1 MGSQIE
7 LGDIMLT
14 FVEPHRDGLLEYNR
28 WYEHDHAY
36 AAVSNAPGCFAYRRF
51 VATKPLKALRYP
63 ADSPVVQPTEKGSF
77 ISLFWFEKDRVAD
90 VFEYSFGITPGL
102 IEDGRMNGDRDHV
115 STAIYR
121 YLGGTGRG
129 ADPVPAEIALDHPYA
144 GLAVLWIRPAEGVSI
159 EDLGEW
165 CRKNLDGEIAAG
177 KGSIGQVIDFEQ
189 RDFPNG
195 MAPLTGRIPELV
207 RCYFLDVDPREVWSD
222 ELDGIGKAV
231 EAGGKGRVDLAVPF
245 IPTVPGT
252 KRYLDELW

>member
-51 VATKPLKALRYP
+51 VATAPLKTLRYP
-63 ADSPVVQPTEKGSF
+63 ADSAVVQPVEKGSF

-90 VFEYSFGITPGL
+90 VFEYSFGITPKL

-115 STAIYR
+115 STAIYK

-129 ADPVPAEIALDHPYA
+129 SDPIPPEIALDHPYP
-144 GLAVLWIRPAEGVSI
+144 GLAVLWIRPVAGVTV
-159 EDLGEW
+159 EEFGAW
-165 CRKNLDGEIAAG
+165 CRQNLDGEIGGG
-177 KGSIGQVIDFEQ
+177 KGEIGQVIDFEQ

-195 MAPLTGRIPELV
+195 MAPLTGRVAELV
-207 RCYFLDVDPREVWSD
+207 RCYFLDADPREVWSD
-222 ELDGIGKAV
+222 EIEGIGKAV
-231 EAGGKGRVDLAVPF
+231 EAGGKGRVELAVPF

-252 KRYLDELW
+252 TRYLDELW